1 MYIFE
6 YSTSVAHWT
15 SALLATGWCRV
26 IADVPCTDPLAHVDC
41 AQNGGDMCSPSIGR
55 PASEADRGKG
65 TICSIPCIEDA
76 SVCFPIYPAILS
88 GMFYGSLCPEVEAAL
103 QAEARLTLFIKIV
116 GAHSVLSSNYF
127 DPDGR
132 LRTAC

>member
-1 MYIFE
+1 MFPVQILLP
-6 YSTSVAHWT
+6 TWIVNKMVVTCARL
-15 SALLATGWCRV
+15 ALAVLHQKL
-26 IADVPCTDPLAHVDC
+26 IAA
-41 AQNGGDMCSPSIGR
+41 
-55 PASEADRGKG
+55 KG

-103 QAEARLTLFIKIV
+103 QAEARLTLLIKIV